1 MTMTGTELSLM
12 TMMMMTILV
21 PPLLLCDKPK
31 TNFEFLFQS
40 VLMTK
45 CDDYIADGGNGS
57 NDHLSNA
64 IADNLQREDETG
76 RLLHVD
82 AEDGQSVNI

>member
-1 MTMTGTELSLM
+1 MM
-12 TMMMMTILV
+12 MMMMTILV

-57 NDHLSNA
+57 NDHFSNA
-64 IADNLQREDETG
+64 KYKEKMKQAGSSTWMQKMAR
-76 RLLHVD
+76 V
-82 AEDGQSVNI
+82 

>member
-1 MTMTGTELSLM
+1 MTMTGTELSLL

-64 IADNLQREDETG
+64 IYKEKMKQAGSSTWMRKMA
-76 RLLHVD
+76 RV
-82 AEDGQSVNI
+82 